1 MHLMIYFPPWNCL
14 LALCPLASWN
24 YTLTNFIYA
33 IVFKLF
39 CVLKEKFLFYWGFSP
54 LAPKQNFLTSAWDP
68 FQYSLSSGTRQM
80 PGCAVLLFHL
90 LLPFLLGI
98 STSCWSSLIH
108 FSTLLI
114 FFYSLLF
121 ACVYDTWL
129 YLVYMQDKV
138 FMWSSKSSL
147 GYQSSLCPVLR

>member
-24 YTLTNFIYA
+24 YTLTNLIYA

-39 CVLKEKFLFYWGFSP
+39 LCPERKVLVLLRIFSIGP
-54 LAPKQNFLTSAWDP
+54 QTKLSYLSMRSLSV
-68 FQYSLSSGTRQM
+68 SLSSGTRQM

-90 LLPFLLGI
+90 LLPFLLCI

-121 ACVYDTWL
+121 ACVYNTWL
-129 YLVYMQDKV
+129 YLVYMQVKV
-138 FMWSSKSSL
+138 SMWSSKSSL

>member
-24 YTLTNFIYA
+24 YTLTNLIYA

-68 FQYSLSSGTRQM
+68 FRFLSAQV
-80 PGCAVLLFHL
+80 PGKCLGVLFSCSISFSPFFSASL
-90 LLPFLLGI
+90 LLADHSWSI
-98 STSCWSSLIH
+98 SQLFWFFSIPSCLHVYITHGCIWSTCKSK
-108 FSTLLI
+108 FSCGVQRAALDI
-114 FFYSLLF
+114 SPPSVLF
-121 ACVYDTWL
+121 
-129 YLVYMQDKV
+129 
-138 FMWSSKSSL
+138 
-147 GYQSSLCPVLR
+147 